1 MASDASIGPAVDPQ
15 RDPLRIAVVTETYPP
30 EINGVANT
38 MRHLVQGLARRGHR
52 LTLIRPRQRRDRDT
66 RASVDPADPAVEQ
79 YLVPGLPLPGY
90 RGLRFG
96 LPVYWRLRRRWQ
108 REAPDAVYIA
118 TEGPL
123 GRAALEAARQLDI
136 AALTGFHT
144 QFHKY
149 SRFYGLGLL
158 MQPIARSL
166 RRFHNRSD
174 GTLVPTSMLG
184 RELEHQGF
192 EAVHVFSR
200 GVDTRLFSPDRRSS
214 ALRARW
220 GCDDST
226 LVVLYVG
233 RIAAEKN
240 IGLAL
245 EAFQAIAQRR
255 PEARFVL
262 VGDGPESNRLGAR
275 HPSYIFSGA
284 KVGAELAEHYASAD
298 LFLFP
303 SLTETFGNVV
313 TEAMASGLPVVAFDD
328 AAAHEHIRSG
338 ENGILVPL
346 GDTGGFID
354 AAAVAAAGD
363 WADLRRL
370 GRAAARTAQGLD
382 WDQVIL
388 GVEQRLRDAIEWH
401 RQPRAQ
407 REALATTVD

>member
-1 MASDASIGPAVDPQ
+1 MVSDRLIDAVADQQQAS
-15 RDPLRIAVVTETYPP
+15 LRIAVVTETYPP

-38 MRHLVQGLARRGHR
+38 MRQLVQGLARRGHR
-52 LTLIRPRQRRDRDT
+52 LTLIRPRQRRDRDM
-66 RASVDPADPAVEQ
+66 DEPADSTDLAVDQ
-79 YLVPGLPLPGY
+79 WLVPGLPLPGY

-108 REAPDAVYIA
+108 HDAPDAVYIA

-144 QFHKY
+144 QFHQY

-174 GTLVPTSMLG
+174 GTLVPTSALG
-184 RELEHQGF
+184 RELEGQGF

-200 GVDTRLFSPDRRSS
+200 GVDTRLFSPERRSE

-220 GCDDST
+220 GCDEST

-240 IGLAL
+240 IGLVL
-245 EAFQAIAQRR
+245 DAFHAIGQRR
-255 PEARFVL
+255 PDARFVL
-262 VGDGPESNRLGAR
+262 VGDGPESSRLATL
-275 HPSYIFSGA
+275 HPGYIFAGA
-284 KVGAELAEHYASAD
+284 KVGVELAEHYASAD

-313 TEAMASGLPVVAFDD
+313 TEAMASGLPVVAFDY
-328 AAAHEHIRSG
+328 AAAHEHLRSA
-338 ENGILVPL
+338 ENGILVPF
-346 GDTGGFID
+346 GDSNAFVG
-354 AAAVAAAGD
+354 AAAEAAGNPHE
-363 WADLRRL
+363 LRRL
-370 GRAAARTAQGLD
+370 GRAAAQTAQGLD
-382 WDQVIL
+382 WDQVIR
-388 GVEQRLRDAIEWH
+388 GVEQRLRDAIAWH
-401 RQPRAQ
+401 RQPGDQ
-407 REALATTVD
+407 DEVLATTLE